1 LRKASKGKADKNVI
15 TWANSVSAS
24 DLYLSVITI
33 LELEIGTLLLERR
46 DLIQGAILRKWL
58 NHMVMPAFADRIL
71 PVDVMV
77 VQRCAQLHLIGPKSD
92 RDALIAATALVHG
105 MTVVARKDPDFADT
119 GVGICNPWKMLFT

>member
-1 LRKASKGKADKNVI
+1 LARPLVAYLDHMLLVCLS
-15 TWANSVSAS
+15 
-24 DLYLSVITI
+24 LYS
-33 LELEIGTLLLERR
+33 